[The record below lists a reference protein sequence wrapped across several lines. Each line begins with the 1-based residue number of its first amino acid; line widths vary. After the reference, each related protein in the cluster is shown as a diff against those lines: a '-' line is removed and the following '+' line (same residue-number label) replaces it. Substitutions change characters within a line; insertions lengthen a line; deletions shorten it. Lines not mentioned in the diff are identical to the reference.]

1 MRSHYCGE
9 INESHIDQEVTLCG
23 WVHRRR
29 DHGGVIFLDLRDRDG
44 LSQVVVDPDV
54 PESFARAEKVRSEYV
69 VKITG
74 RVRRR
79 PAGTENSNMAT
90 GQVELLGKE
99 VTILNAAA
107 TPPFPLDEHVDV
119 GEDVRLRY
127 RFIDLR
133 RPEMLNRLRFR
144 SRVTSYIRNYLDS
157 NGFMDVETPI
167 LTRAT
172 PEGARDYLVPSRT
185 HEGSF
190 FALPQSPQL
199 FKQMLMVSGIDR
211 YYQIAKCF
219 RDEDLRADR
228 QPEFTQIDVEA
239 SFVNEEDLMNLNE
252 GMIRALFK
260 DVMQVE
266 LPDFPRMPYF
276 EAMNRYGSD
285 KPDLR
290 IPLELQSVD
299 DLVANVDF
307 KVFAGPAND
316 DKGRV
321 AALRVPTG
329 GSLSRKQID
338 GYTKYVGIY
347 GARGLAY
354 IKINEL
360 AKGAEGLQSPIV
372 KFLGADVALSI
383 IERVGGQDGDIVF
396 FGADKTNVVNEAL
409 GALRIKV
416 GHDLN
421 LLTCQWAPMWVVD
434 FPMFEELPDGGLTA
448 IHHPFTAPSCSLEEL
463 AANPATALSR
473 AYDMVLNGTELGGGS
488 IRIHNQQMQQEV
500 FRILGITEE
509 ESRAKF
515 GFLLDA
521 LKFGCPP
528 HGGLAFGLDRLVML
542 MTGSSSIRDVIAFP
556 KTQSAT
562 CLMTQ
567 APGAVDEK
575 QLRELHIRLRKSAKA
590 VEGNIAD
597 TDRIVDNSNVDGN
610 A

>member
-1 MRSHYCGE
+1 MRSHYCGG

-44 LSQVVVDPDV
+44 MSQVVVDPDT
-54 PESFARAEKVRSEYV
+54 PESFALAEKVRSEFV
-69 VKITG
+69 IKVTG

-79 PAGTENSNMAT
+79 PAGTENNNMPT

-99 VTILNAAA
+99 LAILNAAA

-127 RFIDLR
+127 RFVDLR

-144 SRVTSYIRNYLDS
+144 SRVTSYIRNFLDS
-157 NGFMDVETPI
+157 RGFMDVETPI

-199 FKQMLMVSGIDR
+199 FKQLLMVSGVDR

-228 QPEFTQIDVEA
+228 QPEFTQVDIEA
-239 SFVNEEDLMNLNE
+239 SFIDEETLMNLNE
-252 GMIRALFK
+252 DMVRSLFK
-260 DVMQVE
+260 DVLDVE
-266 LPDFPRMPYF
+266 LPEFPRMPYA
-276 EAMNRYGSD
+276 EAMRRYGSD

-290 IPLELQSVD
+290 IPLELLDVG
-299 DLVANVDF
+299 DLVENVDF
-307 KVFAGPAND
+307 KVFAGPARD
-316 DKGRV
+316 PKGRV
-321 AALRVPTG
+321 AALRVPK
-329 GSLSRKQID
+329 GSELTRKQID
-338 GYTKYVGIY
+338 DYTKFVGIY
-347 GARGLAY
+347 GAKGLAY
-354 IKINEL
+354 IKVNEL
-360 AKGAEGLQSPIV
+360 AKGVEGLQSPIV
-372 KFLGADVALSI
+372 KFLGDDVAMAMM
-383 IERVGGQDGDIVF
+383 ERVGAEDGDIVF
-396 FGADKTNVVNEAL
+396 FGADKATVVNEAL

-416 GHDLN
+416 GHDLDM
-421 LLTCQWAPMWVVD
+421 LTSEWAPMWVVD
-434 FPMFEELPDGGLTA
+434 FPMFEELPDGSLTA
-448 IHHPFTAPSCSLEEL
+448 IHHPFTAPSCSPEEL
-463 AANPATALSR
+463 AADPANSLSR

-488 IRIHNQQMQQEV
+488 IRIHNEKMQEAV
-500 FRILGITEE
+500 FRILGIGEE
-509 ESRAKF
+509 EARAKF

-542 MTGSSSIRDVIAFP
+542 MTGATSIRDVIAFP

-567 APGAVDEK
+567 APGEVDEK
-575 QLRELHIRLRKSAKA
+575 QLRELHIRLRRSAKA
-590 VEGNIAD
+590 A
-597 TDRIVDNSNVDGN
+597 DGN
-610 A
+610 KAEGTE